1 MHCYQL
7 SPNVYLEAFKK
18 EAVLLVA
25 DRDVMITVNH
35 AAAQLFECARESI
48 GANEFGR
55 SDCVR
60 FLSENYDV
68 SVCEAE
74 AQMRSILAFG
84 LRQHMVLKKTP
95 LRYPALNHGVDCA

>member
-7 SPNVYLEAFKK
+7 SANVYLETFKD

-68 SVCEAE
+68 SVREAE
-74 AQMRSILAFG
+74 EQMRSILGFG
-84 LRQHMVLKKTP
+84 LKQRMILKKP
-95 LRYPALNHGVDCA
+95 ILRYSALNRGVKRA